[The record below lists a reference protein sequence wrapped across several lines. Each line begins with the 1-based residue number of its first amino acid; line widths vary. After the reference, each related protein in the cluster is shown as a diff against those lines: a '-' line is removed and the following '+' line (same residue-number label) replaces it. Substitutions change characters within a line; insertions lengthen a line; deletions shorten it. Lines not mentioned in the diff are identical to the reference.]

1 MQIQEKSDFLNA
13 LVNLNDKSPLQ
24 CAPFESTKYVGQLR
38 YKSLE
43 LLEYLSEIELGV
55 EFIKNGAKGR
65 VDKKIM
71 EQFERITSAIS
82 SMTKKLLESRPL
94 E

>member
-1 MQIQEKSDFLNA
+1 MQIQEKSDLLNA

-24 CAPFESTKYVGQLR
+24 CDPSESTKCVGQIK

-43 LLEYLSEIELGV
+43 LLEYLSEIEVGMR
-55 EFIKNGAKGR
+55 FIKNVAKGR
-65 VDKKIM
+65 VDKKIL
-71 EQFERITSAIS
+71 EQFERIDSAIS
-82 SMTKKLLESRPL
+82 TMTDKLLESRPS